1 MLVLGRAVATTVR
14 CVSMQVQTEPTKV
27 LACNSKELRTAE
39 AVGFGAVED
48 DLLVIVTALL
58 LGVRAPTYV

>member
-1 MLVLGRAVATTVR
+1 
-14 CVSMQVQTEPTKV
+14 MQVQTEPTKV

-48 DLLVIVTALL
+48 DLLVVVTALL
-58 LGVRAPTYV
+58 LGARAPTYE